1 MAKRRSFSPQFKTE
15 AVLDLLRGQKTQ
27 AQICREREIGADQL
41 SRWRDQLLE
50 RLPSVFEN
58 GSHQSEEQART
69 EELEHLIGRL
79 TIELDAAKKALRTLG
94 LSVSQKRETIVRM
107 QESDAGEFSTHLLCE
122 VVICLPAAST
132 IDLYPWMIRSY
143 ARRSTKSPRSSLAT
157 APDGWSRSSDAVVTW

>member
-58 GSHQSEEQART
+58 GRSKESQFIMVSLKDSVIQKAKLIYGVFPKNGVSHVVVYK
-69 EELEHLIGRL
+69 
-79 TIELDAAKKALRTLG
+79 D
-94 LSVSQKRETIVRM
+94 KRMPSI
-107 QESDAGEFSTHLLCE
+107 
-122 VVICLPAAST
+122 
-132 IDLYPWMIRSY
+132 
-143 ARRSTKSPRSSLAT
+143 KSS
-157 APDGWSRSSDAVVTW
+157 

>member
-27 AQICREREIGADQL
+27 AQICREREIGVDQL

-58 GSHQSEEQART
+58 GSHQSEEQGRT

-79 TIELDAAKKALRTLG
+79 TIELDAAKKLSGLLDSPSLRSG
-94 LSVSQKRETIVRM
+94 
-107 QESDAGEFSTHLLCE
+107 
-122 VVICLPAAST
+122 
-132 IDLYPWMIRSY
+132 
-143 ARRSTKSPRSSLAT
+143 RRS
-157 APDGWSRSSDAVVTW
+157 

>member
-15 AVLDLLRGQKTQ
+15 SVLDLLRGQKTQ

-79 TIELDAAKKALRTLG
+79 TIELDAAKKLSGLLNSPSLRSG
-94 LSVSQKRETIVRM
+94 
-107 QESDAGEFSTHLLCE
+107 
-122 VVICLPAAST
+122 
-132 IDLYPWMIRSY
+132 
-143 ARRSTKSPRSSLAT
+143 RRS
-157 APDGWSRSSDAVVTW
+157 

>member
-58 GSHQSEEQART
+58 GSHQSEEQGRT

-79 TIELDAAKKALRTLG
+79 TIELDAAKKLSGLLDSPSLRSG
-94 LSVSQKRETIVRM
+94 
-107 QESDAGEFSTHLLCE
+107 
-122 VVICLPAAST
+122 
-132 IDLYPWMIRSY
+132 
-143 ARRSTKSPRSSLAT
+143 RRS
-157 APDGWSRSSDAVVTW
+157 

>member
-58 GSHQSEEQART
+58 GSHQSECQRRCKNPQSGG
-69 EELEHLIGRL
+69 LEFP
-79 TIELDAAKKALRTLG
+79 T
-94 LSVSQKRETIVRM
+94 
-107 QESDAGEFSTHLLCE
+107 
-122 VVICLPAAST
+122 
-132 IDLYPWMIRSY
+132 
-143 ARRSTKSPRSSLAT
+143 
-157 APDGWSRSSDAVVTW
+157 